1 MRSGNRAWGRICVLY
16 DHVQYFLYY
25 WLQKKIK
32 IAGIISAYV
41 YASRGIRTWEG
52 SFKMSSGKKLPLIT
66 FVADSLALNCGFRQP
81 VN

>member
-1 MRSGNRAWGRICVLY
+1 MLLVL
-16 DHVQYFLYY
+16 LAA
-25 WLQKKIK
+25 KKIK